1 MVFVAVP
8 SGCKDQRTVV
18 SRCAR
23 KNATSPGDALGSRE
37 SQRHL
42 AVSRD
47 WSEGPSFVYEMEAY
61 PSNSFACL
69 WKMRKDRMCLDL
81 LVSVLCVLCMCLEL
95 CENLEK
101 C

>member
-1 MVFVAVP
+1 M
-8 SGCKDQRTVV
+8 SCKDWRTVV

-23 KNATSPGDALGSRE
+23 KTATSSGVALGSRE
-37 SQRHL
+37 TQRRL
-42 AVSRD
+42 AISGD
-47 WSEGPSFVYEMEAY
+47 PSEGPSFVYEMKAY
-61 PSNSFACL
+61 PSNSFACS
-69 WKMRKDRMCLDL
+69 WKMRKGYMCLDL

>member
-1 MVFVAVP
+1 
-8 SGCKDQRTVV
+8 VV

-23 KNATSPGDALGSRE
+23 KTATSSGNTLGSRE
-37 SQRHL
+37 SQRCL

-47 WSEGPSFVYEMEAY
+47 WSEGPNFVYEMEAY
-61 PSNSFACL
+61 PSNSFACS
-69 WKMRKDRMCLDL
+69 WRISKDCMCLDL
-81 LVSVLCVLCMCLEL
+81 LVSVLCMCLEL